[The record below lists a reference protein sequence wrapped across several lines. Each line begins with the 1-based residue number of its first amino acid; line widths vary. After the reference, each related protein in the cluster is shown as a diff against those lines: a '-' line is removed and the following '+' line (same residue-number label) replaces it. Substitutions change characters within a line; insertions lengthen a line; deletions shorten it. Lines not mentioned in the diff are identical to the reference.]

1 VLEKFN
7 FYDVYGYL
15 LPGCALLML
24 LWIPFGIA
32 GIPLKTSDWS
42 SLIVAGAAAYLVG
55 QLLQTLSIGAFP
67 ETVHDSGRRRYHSC
81 IMLDTVDDTFTKEQ
95 KQNLAALV
103 LKISSVDISVQPG
116 VRDEHP
122 TPESVAAVDE
132 SRSNA
137 FLQCRALLLREK
149 SIGYGEQ
156 YEGMLALMQGLSGAL
171 LLAFAYTLG
180 WAFAHFNDFRVAVAH
195 FLLGASLLVALAA
208 SLFIYGSQRRT
219 PPRPKEGK
227 LAPSKKEQKRRSYQA
242 AIWGF
247 AFALLAGGYLLGQT
261 TKSVDDPLVIH
272 KLLAVAVVC
281 LIFFFVA
288 QAYVKSFS
296 KYYGEEIWR
305 NILLCDKSCGKSSA
319 GGAGADAVANGSAKK
334 G

>member
-1 VLEKFN
+1 MLEKFN

-15 LPGCALLML
+15 LPGSALLML

-32 GIPLKTSDWS
+32 GVALKANDWS
-42 SLIVAGAAAYLVG
+42 SLIIAGAAAYLVG
-55 QLLQTLSIGAFP
+55 QLLQTLAIGAFP
-67 ETVHDSGRRRYHSC
+67 ETVHDSGSRRYHSC
-81 IMLDTVDDTFTKEQ
+81 IMLDAADNTFTKDQ

-103 LKISSVDISVQPG
+103 LKISKVDISVQPA
-116 VRDEHP
+116 VRDEKP
-122 TPESVAAVDE
+122 TPESVNAVDE

-171 LLAFAYTLG
+171 LLSFAYTLG
-180 WAFAHFNDFRVAVAH
+180 WALAHFNNFPAALVHLV
-195 FLLGASLLVALAA
+195 LGVSLLIALAA
-208 SLFIYGSQRRT
+208 SMFIYGSQRKT
-219 PPRPKEGK
+219 PSKPAEGK
-227 LAPSKKEQKRRSYQA
+227 PDSNDDRKRRTYRA

-247 AFALLAGGYLLGQT
+247 AFALLAGGFLLGQT
-261 TKSVDDPLVIH
+261 TNRVDDPLVIH

-305 NILLCDKSCGKSSA
+305 NILLCDKSCGKTNA
-319 GGAGADAVANGSAKK
+319 GGAGADAAANGSAKK
-334 G
+334 S